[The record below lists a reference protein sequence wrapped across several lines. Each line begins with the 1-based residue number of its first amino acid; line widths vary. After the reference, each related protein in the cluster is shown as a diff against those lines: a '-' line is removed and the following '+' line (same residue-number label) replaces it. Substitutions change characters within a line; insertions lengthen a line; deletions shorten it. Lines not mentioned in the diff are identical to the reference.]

1 MKSVLNHSCFTPD
14 RNGAKRQPV
23 PGGGHWPGRRPHH
36 HDRKLWTPSLS
47 HQAETKQT
55 SPLISSSLLCY
66 IIPLLPSS
74 LLHWSLVLSTV
85 SAMVNVTLFPN
96 TVSIIYRVLYV
107 FLVSKWHIRSKLLTT
122 FTLYQGNL
130 INLEVNLVFT
140 VRERR
145 LTPCV
150 CVVHIILFLRRI
162 VLFFML
168 TVKTMSKLFSVIQ
181 CRFILNRSWL
191 FI

>member
-1 MKSVLNHSCFTPD
+1 MLSLGGPTLKKCMKSVLNHSCFTPD

-23 PGGGHWPGRRPHH
+23 PGGGHWPCSCPHH

-85 SAMVNVTLFPN
+85 SAMVNVTLFSN
-96 TVSIIYRVLYV
+96 TVSFISRVFIVCIL
-107 FLVSKWHIRSKLLTT
+107 SK
-122 FTLYQGNL
+122 
-130 INLEVNLVFT
+130 
-140 VRERR
+140 
-145 LTPCV
+145 
-150 CVVHIILFLRRI
+150 
-162 VLFFML
+162 
-168 TVKTMSKLFSVIQ
+168 
-181 CRFILNRSWL
+181 
-191 FI
+191 